1 MRRRPCAAIALALLL
16 TSCGGPDRAPDTR
29 VKGAREAVG
38 GVDVPAAAPVAAANT
53 APRLPEDFP
62 ADVVLPPNHIVVSV
76 VAMGPSRSVV
86 LRSPGTLT
94 ALYDDFRAGQ
104 ANQGWTE
111 TVAMQGV
118 GDAMLGF
125 RKGDRTVVAN
135 FRPDREGHVLVS
147 LSLQPQAAVS
157 AR

>member
-1 MRRRPCAAIALALLL
+1 MSSMRI
-16 TSCGGPDRAPDTR
+16 GGMQ
-29 VKGAREAVG
+29 
-38 GVDVPAAAPVAAANT
+38 AAPGQI
-53 APRLPEDFP
+53 PILP
-62 ADVVLPPNHIVVSV
+62 
-76 VAMGPSRSVV
+76 
-86 LRSPGTLT
+86 

-104 ANQGWTE
+104 ANQGRTE